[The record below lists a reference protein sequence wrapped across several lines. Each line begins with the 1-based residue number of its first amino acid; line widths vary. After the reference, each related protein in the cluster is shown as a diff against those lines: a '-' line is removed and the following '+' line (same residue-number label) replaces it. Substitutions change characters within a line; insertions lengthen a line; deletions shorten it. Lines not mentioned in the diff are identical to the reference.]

1 MNKYNIPECKTR
13 NFSFV
18 NLGAALATATC
29 GGYIIITTGL
39 LIAAAT
45 GELNGRKTVIIS
57 FFFSISVCAIFAIHN
72 EKVRNAFYDLLILP
86 SSTIII

>member
-57 FFFSISVCAIFAIHN
+57 FFFFHIYL
-72 EKVRNAFYDLLILP
+72 RNICNTQRKSSKCIL
-86 SSTIII
+86 